1 MLVFFWTKNY
11 NIKNIWI
18 ILTFF
23 FVWRQCRITKWR
35 LTHLFIYIFLATFF
49 FFTLNIPI
57 LCWLWL
63 ERWHLIVFGL
73 SSFIFFVEFIFL
85 PLSGKENLHYGPVSI
100 PRLSVSTDAHSVL
113 GNAVTTL
120 WMTCCINQCLKIMI
134 LKLFKLKMEK
144 KRFWLSAMGGL
155 TLRIACCRIA

>member
-1 MLVFFWTKNY
+1 MKINPSVY
-11 NIKNIWI
+11 
-18 ILTFF
+18 
-23 FVWRQCRITKWR
+23 
-35 LTHLFIYIFLATFF
+35 IYISCNFF
-49 FFTLNIPI
+49 FFLLSISL
-57 LCWLWL
+57 LCVDCGW
-63 ERWHLIVFGL
+63 ERWYLIGFGL
-73 SSFIFFVEFIFL
+73 SSFFSLSFFFL
-85 PLSGKENLHYGPVSI
+85 PLSGKENLHYSPGSI

-144 KRFWLSAMGGL
+144 KRFWLSAKGGL